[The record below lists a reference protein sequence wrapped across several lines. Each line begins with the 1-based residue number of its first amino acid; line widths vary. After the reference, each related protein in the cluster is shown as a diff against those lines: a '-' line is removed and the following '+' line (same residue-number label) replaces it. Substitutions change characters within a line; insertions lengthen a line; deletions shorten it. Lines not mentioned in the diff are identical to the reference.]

1 MDFKTLF
8 NNLCFDLKDKICEEV
23 GIIKYRQDKLKMINK
38 QLLMKYG
45 LREITDDMDEEDIM
59 CVNMINERR
68 FDRLNKIYEIFNLGF
83 SGELCESDNNIF
95 SYWKNVGSYNER
107 YYNELDY
114 LMNCFITQKI
124 ENNEIS
130 YSYEIKPNRIQ
141 KYQYIDWEDDM
152 NNNEDYSE
160 DNYDFKKYKINEISE
175 DYLPN
180 TELSYCNIGN
190 YKYEIE

>member
-8 NNLCFDLKDKICEEV
+8 NDLCFDLKDKICHEV
-23 GIIKYRQDKLKMINK
+23 GWIKYRKDKLQMINK

-45 LREITDDMDEEDIM
+45 TREIKNDMDEEDIM

-68 FDRLNKIYEIFNLGF
+68 FDKLNKIYEIFNLGF
-83 SGELCESDNNIF
+83 SGELCESDNNYIF
-95 SYWKNVGSYNER
+95 SYWKNVGSYNTR

-124 ENNEIS
+124 ENNIIH

-141 KYQYIDWEDDM
+141 KYQYIDLEDEED
-152 NNNEDYSE
+152 NNEDYEE
-160 DNYDFKKYKINEISE
+160 DNYDFKQYKKYEISE
-175 DYLPN
+175 DYIPN
-180 TELSYCNIGN
+180 SELSYCNIGN
-190 YKYEIE
+190 YKYE

>member
-23 GIIKYRQDKLKMINK
+23 GIIKYRNEKLNMINK

-45 LREITDDMDEEDIM
+45 IREITDDMDEMDIM
-59 CVNMINERR
+59 CVNMFNERR

-83 SGELCESDNNIF
+83 SGELCQSDNNIHSF
-95 SYWKNVGSYNER
+95 WKNIGSYNKR

-124 ENNEIS
+124 EDNEIN

-141 KYQYIDWEDDM
+141 KYQYIDFEDAM
-152 NNNEDYSE
+152 NYDEFEE
-160 DNYDFKKYKINEISE
+160 DNYDFQKYKKYEISE
-175 DYLPN
+175 DYIPN
-180 TELSYCNIGN
+180 SELSYCNIGN
-190 YKYEIE
+190 YKYH

>member
-190 YKYEIE
+190 YKYE

>member
-8 NNLCFDLKDKICEEV
+8 NNLCYDLKDKICEEV
-23 GIIKYRQDKLKMINK
+23 GIIKYRNEKLNMINK
-38 QLLMKYG
+38 QLIMKYG
-45 LREITDDMDEEDIM
+45 IREITEDMDEEDIM

-68 FDRLNKIYEIFNLGF
+68 FDRLNKIYQIFNLGF

-124 ENNEIS
+124 ENNEIT
-130 YSYEIKPNRIQ
+130 YSYELKPNRIQ
-141 KYQYIDWEDDM
+141 KYQYIDFEDNFEND
-152 NNNEDYSE
+152 EDFNE
-160 DNYDFKKYKINEISE
+160 DNYDFKQYKKYEISE

-180 TELSYCNIGN
+180 SELSYCNIGN
-190 YKYEIE
+190 YKYD